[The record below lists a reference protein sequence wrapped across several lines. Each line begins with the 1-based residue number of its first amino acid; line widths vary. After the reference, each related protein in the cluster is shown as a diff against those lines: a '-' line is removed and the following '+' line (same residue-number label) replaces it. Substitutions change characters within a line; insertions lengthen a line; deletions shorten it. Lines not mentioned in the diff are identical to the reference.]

1 MNYKELQEGE
11 QMKKHIVSVDI
22 NRLDTEDLKRL
33 AKMLYEEGKMES
45 VKEINDRIAFQE
57 GWMNKKQAEE
67 YAEKYC

>member
-1 MNYKELQEGE
+1 
-11 QMKKHIVSVDI
+11 MKKHIVSVDI

>member
-1 MNYKELQEGE
+1 MKEGE